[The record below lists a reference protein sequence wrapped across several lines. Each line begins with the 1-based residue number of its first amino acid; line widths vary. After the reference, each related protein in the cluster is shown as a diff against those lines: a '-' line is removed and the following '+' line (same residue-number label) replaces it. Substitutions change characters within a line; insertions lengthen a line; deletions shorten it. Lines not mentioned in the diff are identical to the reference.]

1 MNTGPAGL
9 SNNYA
14 VVLRRKQHRAEET
27 NFPPSAGMDTR
38 LQYAGEIFKSDYYE
52 DQNNKLLLDNIDE
65 ISGQLDWDDSDPEIM
80 GASKPA
86 GKTNYLQAVSKNLY
100 TERKRRKK
108 LNDTLYT
115 LRSVVPKISKM
126 DKQSIIGDAISYVL
140 DLQKTIREIEVEI
153 EGLLSSNKGDHTPA
167 IPQTVNPLANTNC
180 ELGKRSVDSGD
191 TKKSMDKLKHG
202 KVLQVE
208 ICNAGDGGIYHVRIE
223 GKKETGGLVKLTRA
237 LESLPLQIM
246 NSNICCFDE
255 AIHYSLTVNVK
266 SLGNVSTDK
275 LEDMIR
281 KTTNSDCFE

>member
-1 MNTGPAGL
+1 
-9 SNNYA
+9 
-14 VVLRRKQHRAEET
+14 
-27 NFPPSAGMDTR
+27 MDTR
-38 LQYAGEIFKSDYYE
+38 LQYGGEIFKSDYYE
-52 DQNNKLLLDNIDE
+52 DQNNKQWLDNIDE
-65 ISGQLDWDDSDPEIM
+65 IAGQLDWDDSDPEIM
-80 GASKPA
+80 GGSKPA
-86 GKTNYLQAVSKNLY
+86 GKINYLQAASKNLY

-140 DLQKTIREIEVEI
+140 DLQKTIREIESEI
-153 EGLLSSNKGDHTPA
+153 EGLRSSSKGDHTQT
-167 IPQTVNPLANTNC
+167 IPQTVNHLANA
-180 ELGKRSVDSGD
+180 ELVKRSVESSD
-191 TKKSMDKLKHG
+191 TKRSMDKLKHA

-208 ICNAGDGGIYHVRIE
+208 ICNGGEGGIYHVRIE

-266 SLGNVSTDK
+266 SLGNVNTAK

-281 KTTNSDCFE
+281 KTTTSDCFE

>member
-1 MNTGPAGL
+1 
-9 SNNYA
+9 
-14 VVLRRKQHRAEET
+14 
-27 NFPPSAGMDTR
+27 MDTR

-52 DQNNKLLLDNIDE
+52 DQNNKLWLDNMDE
-65 ISGQLDWDDSDPEIM
+65 IAGQLDWDDSDPEII
-80 GASKPA
+80 GGSKPA
-86 GKTNYLQAVSKNLY
+86 TKTNYLQAASKNLH

-126 DKQSIIGDAISYVL
+126 DKHSIIGDAISYVL
-140 DLQKTIREIEVEI
+140 DLQKTIREIEGEI
-153 EGLLSSNKGDHTPA
+153 EGLCSSNKGDHTQRT
-167 IPQTVNPLANTNC
+167 PQTMNPLTNANC
-180 ELGKRSVDSGD
+180 ALGKRSIESGD
-191 TKKSMDKLKHG
+191 KKKSVDKLKHG

-208 ICNAGDGGIYHVRIE
+208 ICNAGEGGIYHVRIE

-266 SLGNVSTDK
+266 SLGNVGTDK

-281 KTTNSDCFE
+281 KTTTRDCFE